1 MDEKL
6 QNPQLRG
13 SAIPR
18 TWRRRFSINVVL
30 SLGTRMLMLVS
41 SLATS
46 VIIARWLGAQGVGFL
61 AVINICIALGIQL
74 GCAGLPSTNVYLI
87 AQDRSKL
94 GGVWSNA
101 LLFGVVAGSAIALLM
116 IGIEKLRPSLFGE
129 VPASLIG
136 IGALSIPFQLVT
148 LLGVNVFLG
157 LGRVDRFVL
166 TDAVSQL
173 LLLVNALVALIL
185 LGSGLSTLVSF
196 NTAAAALVSVV
207 VILTIWHALRTNNE
221 SPLKLD
227 AKLFRRMLRSG
238 IKFHVPA
245 VAGIIIF
252 RADLLLVNHFRGATE
267 AGVYAVAS
275 QMGNLLML
283 LPAII
288 GTLLFPRVASE
299 PDLTGGLT
307 MRATRHTAFVM
318 LVLCLAAIPLSFVL
332 PIVYGSAFKES
343 SLLLLILL
351 PGVYLIGIESVM
363 VQHFNGLGLPAAIP
377 VFWLITVFVNV
388 TLNLVLIPSM
398 GAIGAATVSTL
409 TYSLIF
415 VLVTAY
421 FRHKT
426 GNSLSKV
433 LLLRGDEFRDL
444 ISANR
449 LGS

>member
-1 MDEKL
+1 MDEKP
-6 QNPQLRG
+6 QNPQLMG

-30 SLGTRMLMLVS
+30 SLGTRMLMLAS

-46 VIIARWLGAQGVGFL
+46 VIIARWLGAQGVGSL
-61 AVINICIALGIQL
+61 AVINISIALGIQL

-87 AQDRSKL
+87 AQDRSRL
-94 GGVWSNA
+94 GSVWSNA
-101 LLFGVVAGSAIALLM
+101 LLFGVLAGSAIALLM
-116 IGIEKLRPSLFGE
+116 IAIEKFHPSLFGE
-129 VPASLIG
+129 VPASLVG

-148 LLGVNVFLG
+148 LLGANVFLG

-185 LGSGLSTLVSF
+185 LGSGLHTLVSF
-196 NTAAAALVSVV
+196 NTAAAALVSVI
-207 VILTIWHALRTNNE
+207 VIFTIWHALRTNNE

-227 AKLFRRMLRSG
+227 AQVFRRMLRSG

-288 GTLLFPRVASE
+288 GTLLFPRVASQ

-318 LVLCLAAIPLSFVL
+318 LVLCLAAIPLSFAL

-388 TLNLVLIPSM
+388 TLNLILIPSL
-398 GAIGAATVSTL
+398 GAIGAAIVSTL